1 MTTVKKPSDQIYI
14 DFITSGN
21 SEGLQQIY
29 KLFLPRITQFIT
41 RNGGNADDAKDV
53 FQDAIIIIY
62 EKAKHEDFTL
72 SSGFYTLLYGI
83 CRNVWGN
90 RLQKKSR
97 QTVTLLDDYK
107 YSNYVVDGLNELI
120 EREEEAKVFW
130 SAFQKLGEDCQR
142 LLRLFFDKVKMSE
155 IVKIMGLSSESY
167 AKKRKFVCKERL
179 VKLVRADARFAELKR
194 SAP

>member
-1 MTTVKKPSDQIYI
+1 MTTAKKPSDQIFI
-14 DFITSGN
+14 DSINSGN

-29 KLFLPRITQFIT
+29 RLFLPRITSFIT

-53 FQDAIIIIY
+53 FQDAILIIY
-62 EKAKHEDFTL
+62 EKAKKDDFKLT
-72 SSGFYTLLYGI
+72 SGFYTLLYGV

-97 QTVTLLDDYK
+97 QTVTLVDDHK
-107 YSNYVVDGLNELI
+107 YTNYVVDGLNELI
-120 EREEEAKVFW
+120 EKEEEAKLFW

-155 IVKIMGLSSESY
+155 IVKIMGFSSESY

-179 VKLVRADARFAELKR
+179 VKLVRADARFAELRR